1 MAGMFR
7 RYWDGP
13 IEGYEGDLPDRDD
26 PIRRPL
32 RPRRLRGWATEW
44 AIGIGVAIPILA
56 LIIWLGG

>member
-1 MAGMFR
+1 MVVVGPSGIR
-7 RYWDGP
+7 DRNSGVSLGWDE
-13 IEGYEGDLPDRDD
+13 IV
-26 PIRRPL
+26 RRPS